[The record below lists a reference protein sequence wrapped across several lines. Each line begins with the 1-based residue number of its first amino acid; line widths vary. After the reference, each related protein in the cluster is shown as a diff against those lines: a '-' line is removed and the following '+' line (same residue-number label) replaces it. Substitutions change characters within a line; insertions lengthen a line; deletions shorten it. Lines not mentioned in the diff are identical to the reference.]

1 MVDKSPEEQLDNG
14 ELDPQL
20 LVRASI
26 NRVIFGTDTRAGR
39 LFDFGLILA
48 IIISVLVV
56 LIESTPHISDFW
68 RTVLVAVEWSITVL
82 FTIEYG
88 LRLYSVSRP
97 WRYVF
102 SFYGLVDLFAIVP
115 SYVGLFYGDLSGLLV
130 LRVLRMLRVFRI
142 FKLSHY
148 LKDADLLV
156 VAFKQSSRKILIF
169 LYSVIVIVFSFGGIM
184 FLVEGPENGFTS
196 IPTAIYWAI
205 VTLTTVGYGDI
216 VPHTPIGQL
225 LASAVMVTGYAIIAV
240 PTGIYAAEI
249 GQAMRK
255 ARDTRGCPG
264 CGKAGHDEDAKFCRH
279 CGENLNP
286 VIALAVEEGES
297 HEEDVAKDKPPAKDK
312 PAPKKRRATKRKV
325 TATKQAA
332 STGKSTSKTARKPK
346 GTASGKEK
354 E

>member
-1 MVDKSPEEQLDNG
+1 MTKQLPEEQLDNG
-14 ELDPQL
+14 DIDPKL
-20 LVRASI
+20 LLRARI

-39 LFDFGLILA
+39 IFDFGLIVA
-48 IIISVLVV
+48 IIVSVMVV

-68 RTVLVAVEWSITVL
+68 RTVLVTVEWLITVL

-88 LRLYSVSRP
+88 LRIYSVSRP
-97 WRYVF
+97 WRYIF

-115 SYVGLFYGDLSGLLV
+115 SYIGLFYSGLSGLLL
-130 LRVLRMLRVFRI
+130 LRVIRMLRVFRI

-148 LKDADLLV
+148 LKDADLLL

-196 IPTAIYWAI
+196 IPTSIYWAI

-216 VPHTPIGQL
+216 VPHTPLGQI

-255 ARDTRGCPG
+255 ARDSRGCPG

-286 VIALAVEEGES
+286 VVALVTSAVEGDEAKDNDAVKDKAS
-297 HEEDVAKDKPPAKDK
+297 AKDKDTAK
-312 PAPKKRRATKRKV
+312 AKV
-325 TATKQAA
+325 TAK
-332 STGKSTSKTARKPK
+332 GKDK
-346 GTASGKEK
+346 GR
-354 E
+354 